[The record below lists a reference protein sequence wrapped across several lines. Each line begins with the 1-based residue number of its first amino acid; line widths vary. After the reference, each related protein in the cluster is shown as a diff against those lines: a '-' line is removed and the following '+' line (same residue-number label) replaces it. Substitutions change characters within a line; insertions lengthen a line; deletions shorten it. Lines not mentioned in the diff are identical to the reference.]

1 MAEQQTGPG
10 AAQSGGILQSLRNL
24 GTTLVAIVQTRL
36 ELLSNEIEAERL
48 RLLQIIFW
56 GLVAIFFLAFALGM
70 LTLLVVL
77 VFWDTHRNGAVA
89 VLAVI
94 YFVLGIYAVL
104 QARSRLMQ
112 GRRVFADSLREL
124 QRDRDDLEG
133 K

>member
-1 MAEQQTGPG
+1 MAEEQTGSG
-10 AAQSGGILQSLRNL
+10 AAQSGGILKSLRNL
-24 GTTLVAIVQTRL
+24 GATLVAIVQTRL
-36 ELLSNEIEAERL
+36 ELLSNEIEGERL

-56 GLVAIFFLAFALGM
+56 GIVAIFFLAFGLGM

-77 VFWDTHRNGAVA
+77 VFWDTYRNGAVA

-94 YFVLGIYAVL
+94 YLVLGVYAVL
-104 QARSRLMQ
+104 QARTRIHS

-124 QRDRDDLEG
+124 QRDRDELED